1 LTDAEKWSLRDKALW
16 SQSGDLF
23 AAVER
28 ILADRLATDTAATAC
43 TCTDPALAC
52 ASCLANRDRNG
63 WPKNWQ
69 EALRTP
75 VCPACGKAGVVVG
88 LDSVLLETVPA
99 VRTHAC
105 GVGGPGASSDL

>member
-1 LTDAEKWSLRDKALW
+1 MVSAPLTSR
-16 SQSGDLF
+16 
-23 AAVER
+23 
-28 ILADRLATDTAATAC
+28 ATGSTICPGCNRRAATAC